1 MDFSLT
7 KKQTEALEQL
17 AVPGAMFFMCFP
29 EKENGYKPHWD
40 YVLPAQ
46 EGTQFSDFK
55 PIKLS
60 TVDPL
65 VQYGMVELQCNEG
78 GYPAVAII
86 TTNGRNYI
94 KSLKVNKEER
104 LDMEKFLVIHKL
116 TYQPMQKQ
124 TKRKK

>member
-7 KKQTEALEQL
+7 KKQIKALEQL
-17 AVPGAMFFMCFP
+17 AEPGAMFFMCFP
-29 EKENGYKPHWD
+29 AKENGYIPHWD

-46 EGTQFSDFK
+46 EGTKFSDFK

-65 VQYGMVELQCNEG
+65 VQYGMVELQCNEAG
-78 GYPAVAII
+78 QPAVTII
-86 TTNGRNYI
+86 TTDGRNYI

-104 LDMEKFLVIHKL
+104 LDMEKFYKVHQLV
-116 TYQPMQKQ
+116 YNPMNKEK
-124 TKRKK
+124 KRK